1 MTLAVVDASIKHK
14 IPPDTENEITV
25 SGGKIMREGAYIYSP
40 ASYEKEK
47 QIKKFAAHK
56 SHSHKNVLQ

>member
-40 ASYEKEK
+40 ASYEK
-47 QIKKFAAHK
+47 
-56 SHSHKNVLQ
+56 